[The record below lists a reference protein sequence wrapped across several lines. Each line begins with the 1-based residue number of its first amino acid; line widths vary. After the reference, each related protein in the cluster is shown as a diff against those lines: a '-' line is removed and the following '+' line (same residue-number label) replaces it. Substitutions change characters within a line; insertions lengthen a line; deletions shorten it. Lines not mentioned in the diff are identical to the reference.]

1 MMKVTDLN
9 REQLIELKGQY
20 VCDHDPEAG
29 WGAFAYA
36 DELVTDEEI
45 FKEYAG
51 TLFESEDF
59 SAPATDDRAA

>member
-36 DELVTDEEI
+36 DELVTDDEI
-45 FKEYAG
+45 FKAYAG
-51 TLFESEDF
+51 MLFEAEDF
-59 SAPATDDRAA
+59 SAPATDDYAA